1 MKRVIQ
7 SALLAAVLAGTS
19 TADDGL
25 DEALANL
32 KKKAGRQS
40 YSTRANLH
48 DQNLAVPKEQS
59 EEDKALEE
67 KLRQIE
73 KGLDRSSTM
82 ASSGIRI
89 PQNLQR
95 SGNQPQE
102 DQNWLTPALL
112 DNIAPKNGSPD
123 DEQSDWVTAELERQQ
138 NIRIEKEA
146 LEKESGNASLFN
158 NPFQQQQKAEPSELN
173 SYGQSFQNI
182 LSVQPSPDPANKTKS
197 VSGWL
202 SSQKDRSE
210 SPFSLSSRREKEK
223 EEAPYE
229 TFSRFKPAESIFEKK
244 GPSSSKQSPWNTT
257 PSYGIPRKPDTT
269 LNRLSP
275 SWKKEQ
281 EKPLQPIEQIRKSS
295 PIYKKDPFSDDF
307 MPQIKKGIWE

>member
-19 TADDGL
+19 AADDGL

-32 KKKAGRQS
+32 KKKTGRQS

-59 EEDKALEE
+59 EEDKALDE

-82 ASSGIRI
+82 ASSGIRAPRI
-89 PQNLQR
+89 VQS

-102 DQNWLTPALL
+102 EQNWLTPALL
-112 DNIAPKNGSPD
+112 DNIVSQD
-123 DEQSDWVTAELERQQ
+123 SSLDEEQSDWVTAELERQQ
-138 NIRIEKEA
+138 NIRIEQEA
-146 LEKESGNASLFN
+146 FEKESGNNSLFN
-158 NPFQQQQKAEPSELN
+158 NPFQQQQKAAPSELN

-182 LSVQPSPDPANKTKS
+182 LSVQPTPDSENKTKPD
-197 VSGWL
+197 SGWL
-202 SSQKDRSE
+202 SSQKDRSA
-210 SPFSLSSRREKEK
+210 SPFSLSSRREQQK
-223 EEAPYE
+223 EESSYE
-229 TFSRFKPAESIFEKK
+229 TFSGIKPVESVFEKK
-244 GPSSSKQSPWNTT
+244 GPSSSKQSPWNTA
-257 PSYGIPRKPDTT
+257 PSYGIPKKSDTT
-269 LNRLSP
+269 LKSFSP